1 MCACIKGRRRPGSD
15 RTCKYKLF
23 AISTRFIWLDLGK
36 ILPFFLPLL
45 IRRFITSARSSNSD
59 GEEADDDKA
68 TQAKTREYPPKKAV
82 KHKAEKKR
90 EETGPNRRKME
101 KRKNP
106 CKPRC
111 DFLQCDLFTWGK

>member
-1 MCACIKGRRRPGSD
+1 MRVSKEEDGLVQIELVSINYLQSVHVSFGWIQRQD
-15 RTCKYKLF
+15 FT
-23 AISTRFIWLDLGK
+23 
-36 ILPFFLPLL
+36 FFLPLL

-59 GEEADDDKA
+59 VEEADDDKA
-68 TQAKTREYPPKKAV
+68 TQSKTREYPPKKAV